1 MWIVRLALR
10 RPYTFTVVA
19 ILIVLLGIVTI
30 TRMATD
36 IFPTINIP
44 VVSVIW
50 SYSGVAPE
58 EMEKRFVTVCE
69 RAMTTTVNDID
80 HIESQ
85 SYNGVAVIKVFFHE
99 GAKVEA
105 GVAQITSICQTLLRI
120 MPPGTTPP
128 LIIQYSA
135 SNVPILQIGLSS
147 KTLSEQQLYDLGLNF
162 IRTQLATVQG
172 AQVPLPYGGKSRQIM
187 VDIDPAKLYGKGL
200 SPTDVSNAI
209 NVQNVILPAGTQKI
223 GDREYNVRLNS
234 SPEVL
239 QVLNDLP
246 IKQVNG
252 AVVYIRDVAQVRDGF
267 AVQTN
272 IVAQNRIRSALLTV
286 LKSASASTI
295 DIIKRVKQAL
305 PRIQATLPK
314 ELEMTQLFDQSIFVR
329 AAINGVLRE
338 GVIAACLTALMIL
351 LFLGNWRSTLV
362 VATSIPLSIFCSIIV
377 LGALGQTIN
386 IMTLGGLALAVGILV
401 DDATVEIENIHRN
414 LAMRKPMIRAILDGA
429 MQIAVPA
436 FVSTLCICIVFVP
449 IFFLSGVAKFLFQP
463 LAMAVIFAMLSSYL
477 LSRTVVPTMVKF
489 LMRGHLEEIDTSLAH
504 GLDEHDGSE
513 EKIDDE
519 HREERA
525 KRPKKRPHG
534 FVGKVLG
541 FLSGIHESFNRGFE
555 KLRDRYVNALR
566 WCLGNRK
573 IVFIAMG
580 AMVLVSLC
588 VVPFLGRDFFPVVD
602 AGQFRLHVRAPAG
615 TRLEATEERFYQ
627 VGRAIREV
635 IPPNEIDNVLDNIGL
650 PVSGINLAFSDNA
663 TIGEADGEILVALT
677 PKHKPTAQYMHILRE
692 KLHRDFPDMEFFFA
706 APDIVSQIL
715 NFGIPA
721 PIDIQVTGRDPK
733 GYEIANQIK
742 QSVAQIPGA
751 ADVHVHQVVHGPDL
765 RVNVDRTRAQQI
777 GLSQNDVARTMLIS
791 LSSSGQAS
799 PNFWLNFQN
808 GVNYQVAVQTPQYKM
823 DTLQDLK
830 NTPVVAPNQPRPE
843 LLGNLATVERRESPI
858 IVNHYD
864 VQPVFD
870 VLANVQG
877 RDLGGV
883 ADQINKIVDQT
894 KKNLPRGTFLSVR
907 GQVDSMNKSFA
918 GIGAGILFAVVLVYF
933 LMAVNFQSWTDPF
946 IIIMALP
953 GALCG
958 IIWMLFITG
967 TTLNVPSLMGAIMA
981 IGVATANSILVV
993 SFANDER
1000 CGEHPKNSHD
1010 AALSAGFTRLR
1021 PVLMTALAMIIG
1033 MLPFSFGLGEGG
1045 EQNAPLGRAVIG
1057 GLIFATF
1064 ATLFFVPVVYSMLRK
1079 EEFVCDED
1087 EQFGRE
1093 ERRTSTDEK
1102 QPDDE

>member
-10 RPYTFTVVA
+10 RPYTFTVMA
-19 ILIVLLGIVTI
+19 ILLVLMGIVTI

-36 IFPTINIP
+36 IFPKIDIP

-50 SYSGVAPE
+50 SFPGVAPE

-69 RAMTTTVNDID
+69 RAMTTTVNDIE

-85 SYNGVAVIKVFFHE
+85 GYNGVAVIKVFFHE
-99 GAKVEA
+99 GAKVEG

-135 SNVPILQIGLSS
+135 SNVPILQVGLSS
-147 KTLSEQQLYDLGLNF
+147 KTLSEQQLYDIGLNF

-246 IKQVNG
+246 IKQLNG
-252 AVVYIRDVAQVRDGF
+252 AVVYIRDVAHVRDGF

-295 DIIKRVKQAL
+295 DIIKRVKEAL

-362 VATSIPLSIFCSIIV
+362 VATSIPLSILCSIII
-377 LGALGQTIN
+377 LGALGQTMN

-414 LAMRKPMIRAILDGA
+414 LAMKKPMIRAILDGA

-449 IFFLSGVAKFLFQP
+449 IFFLSGTAKYLFQP
-463 LAMAVIFAMLSSYL
+463 LAMAVIFAMLASYF

-489 LMRGHLEEIDTSLAH
+489 LMGGHLEEIDTSLAQ
-504 GLDEHDGSE
+504 GLEENETAGDRIDNEWSEKSDRQSDGAKGFL
-513 EKIDDE
+513 EKI
-519 HREERA
+519 
-525 KRPKKRPHG
+525 
-534 FVGKVLG
+534 VV
-541 FLSGIHESFNRGFE
+541 FLNSVHETFNRGFD
-555 KLRDRYVNALR
+555 KVRDRYVNLLR
-566 WCLGNRK
+566 QCLDRRGA
-573 IVFIAMG
+573 VFIAMG
-580 AMVLVSLC
+580 VMVLVSLC
-588 VVPFLGRDFFPVVD
+588 VVPFLGRDFFPAVD

-615 TRLEATEERFYQ
+615 TRLESTEERFYE
-627 VGRAIREV
+627 VGRAIRDV
-635 IPPNEIDNVLDNIGL
+635 VPPNEIQNVLDNIGL
-650 PVSGINLAFSDNA
+650 PTSGINLAFSDNA

-677 PKHKPTAQYMHILRE
+677 PKHKPTAQYIHILRE

-742 QSVAQIPGA
+742 ERVAQIPGA

-830 NTPVVAPNQPRPE
+830 NTPVVAAGLPRPE
-843 LLGNLATVERRESPI
+843 LLGNLATIERRESPV
-858 IVNHYD
+858 IVNHYN

-883 ADQINKIVDQT
+883 AGQVTKVVDQF
-894 KKNLPRGTFLSVR
+894 KSKLPRGTFLNVR

-918 GIGAGILFAVVLVYF
+918 GIGAGILFAIVLVYF
-933 LMAVNFQSWTDPF
+933 LMTVNFQSWTDPF

-953 GALCG
+953 GALSG

-993 SFANDER
+993 TFANDER
-1000 CGEHPKNSHD
+1000 CGDKPKNSHD

-1021 PVLMTALAMIIG
+1021 PVVMTALAMIIG
-1033 MLPFSFGLGEGG
+1033 MLPFSLGLGEGG

-1064 ATLFFVPVVYSMLRK
+1064 ATLFFVPVVYSILRK
-1079 EEFVCDED
+1079 AEFTCDED
-1087 EQFGRE
+1087 EQFERQERRGRE
-1093 ERRTSTDEK
+1093 GE
-1102 QPDDE
+1102 QPGQ

>member
-10 RPYTFTVVA
+10 RPYSFTVMA
-19 ILIVLLGIVTI
+19 ILIVLVGVVTI
-30 TRMATD
+30 TRMSTD
-36 IFPTINIP
+36 IFPNINIP

-50 SYSGVAPE
+50 SYAGVAPE
-58 EMEKRFVTVCE
+58 EMEKRFVTVSE
-69 RAMTTTVNDID
+69 RAMTTTVNDIE

-85 SYNGVAVIKVFFHE
+85 SYNGVSVIKVYFHE

-105 GVAQITSICQTLLRI
+105 GVAQITSIMQTLLRI

-135 SNVPILQIGLSS
+135 SNVPILQLGLTG
-147 KTLSEQQLYDLGLNF
+147 KGLSEQQLYDLGLNF
-162 IRTQLATVQG
+162 IRTQLATIQG
-172 AQVPLPYGGKSRQIM
+172 AQVPLPYGGKSRQVM
-187 VDIDPAKLYGKGL
+187 VDIDPQKLYGKGL
-200 SPTDVSNAI
+200 SPADVSNAV
-209 NVQNVILPAGTQKI
+209 NAQNVILPAGTQKI

-234 SPEVL
+234 SPEL
-239 QVLNDLP
+239 LETLNDLP

-252 AVVYIRDVAQVRDGF
+252 AMVYIRDVAHVRDGF

-272 IVAQNRIRSALLTV
+272 IVSQNRVRSALLTV
-286 LKSASASTI
+286 LKSASASTL
-295 DIIKRVKQAL
+295 DIIKRVKEAL
-305 PRIQATLPK
+305 PRIQSTLPK
-314 ELEMTQLFDQSIFVR
+314 ELEVSQLFDQSLFVR

-362 VATSIPLSIFCSIIV
+362 VATSIPLSILCSIIV
-377 LGALGQTIN
+377 LGALGETLN

-401 DDATVEIENIHRN
+401 DDATVELENIHRN
-414 LAMRKPMIRAILDGA
+414 LAMGKPMVRAILDGA

-436 FVSTLCICIVFVP
+436 FVSTLSICIVFVP
-449 IFFLSGVAKFLFQP
+449 IFFLSGTAKYLFQP
-463 LAMAVIFAMLSSYL
+463 LATAVIFAMLASYL

-489 LMRGHLEEIDTSLAH
+489 LMRGHMQEIDTSLARS
-504 GLDEHDGSE
+504 LDEKGRGRSPSAPVSHEGDGSGQ
-513 EKIDDE
+513 KPSGSAFARI
-519 HREERA
+519 RE
-525 KRPKKRPHG
+525 
-534 FVGKVLG
+534 
-541 FLSGIHESFNRGFE
+541 FLSSIHEHFNRGFE
-555 KLRDRYVNALR
+555 KVRDRYVEALR
-566 WCLGNRK
+566 WCLDHRGA
-573 IVFIAMG
+573 VFAAMG
-580 AMVLVSLC
+580 GFVLLSLC
-588 VVPFLGRDFFPVVD
+588 LIPFLGRDFFPAVD

-627 VGRAIREV
+627 VGRVIREV
-635 IPPNEIDNVLDNIGL
+635 IPPNEIGNVLDNIGL

-663 TIGEADGEILVALT
+663 TISSADGEILVALN
-677 PKHKPTAQYMHILRE
+677 PNHKPTAQYTRILRE
-692 KLHRDFPDMEFFFA
+692 KLHQNFPDMEFHFA

-721 PIDIQVTGRDPK
+721 PIDIQITGQNPK
-733 GYEIANQIK
+733 GYDIANEIK
-742 QSVAQIPGA
+742 ERIAQIPGA
-751 ADVHVHQVVHGPDL
+751 ADVHVHQLVHGPDL

-777 GLSQNDVARTMLIS
+777 GLTQNDVARTMLVS
-791 LSSSGQAS
+791 LSSSGQNA
-799 PNFWLNFQN
+799 PNFWLNFKN

-823 DTLQDLK
+823 DTLQDLW
-830 NTPVVAPNQPRPE
+830 NTPVVGQNLPRPE
-843 LLGNLATVERRESPI
+843 LLGNLASVERRESPV
-858 IVNHYD
+858 IVNHYN

-883 ADQINKIVDQT
+883 ADQVNKVVNEF
-894 KKNLPRGTFLSVR
+894 KSKLPRGTFLSVR
-907 GQVDSMNKSFA
+907 GEVESMNKSFA
-918 GIGAGILFAVVLVYF
+918 GIGAGILLAIVLVYF
-933 LMAVNFQSWTDPF
+933 LMTVNFQSWTDPF

-958 IIWMLFITG
+958 IIWMLFVTG

-1000 CGEHPKNSHD
+1000 CGEHPKNAHD

-1021 PVLMTALAMIIG
+1021 PVVMTALAMIIG

-1057 GLIFATF
+1057 GLIVATF
-1064 ATLFFVPVVYSMLRK
+1064 ATLFFVPVVYSLLRK
-1079 EEFVCDED
+1079 AEFTCDED
-1087 EQFGRE
+1087 EEFA
-1093 ERRTSTDEK
+1093 RTSRRA
-1102 QPDDE
+1102 

>member
-19 ILIVLLGIVTI
+19 ILVVLLGIVTI
-30 TRMATD
+30 ARMSTD
-36 IFPTINIP
+36 IFPNINIP

-69 RAMTTTVNDID
+69 RAMTTTVNDIE

-85 SYNGVAVIKVFFHE
+85 GYNGVAVIKVFFQP
-99 GAKVEA
+99 GA
-105 GVAQITSICQTLLRI
+105 SIDAAVSQVTAISQTVLRVL
-120 MPPGTTPP
+120 PPGATPP
-128 LIIQYSA
+128 FIIRFNA
-135 SNVPILQIGLSS
+135 SHVPILQASLSS
-147 KTLSEQQLYDLGLNF
+147 QSLSEQQLYDYGLNF
-162 IRTQLATVQG
+162 LRTQLATVQG
-172 AQVPLPYGGKSRQIM
+172 AQVPLPYGGKVRQIM
-187 VDIDPAKLYGKGL
+187 VDINPRSLYAQGL

-246 IKQVNG
+246 IKQLNG
-252 AVVYIRDVAQVRDGF
+252 AVVYIRDVAHVRDGF

-295 DIIKRVKQAL
+295 DIIKRVKEAL

-314 ELEMTQLFDQSIFVR
+314 ELELTQLFDQSIFVR
-329 AAINGVLRE
+329 ASINGVLRE
-338 GVIAACLTALMIL
+338 GVIAAGLTALMIL
-351 LFLGNWRSTLV
+351 LFLGNWRSTIV
-362 VATSIPLSIFCSIIV
+362 VTTSITLSILCSIII
-377 LGALGQTIN
+377 LAALGQTMN

-414 LAMRKPMIRAILDGA
+414 LAMKKPMIRAILDGA
-429 MQIAVPA
+429 SQIAVPA

-449 IFFLSGVAKFLFQP
+449 IFFLSGTARFLFQP
-463 LAMAVIFAMLSSYL
+463 LAMAVIFAMLASYF
-477 LSRTVVPTMVKF
+477 LSRTVVPTMVRF
-489 LMRGHLEEIDTSLAH
+489 LLGGHLDEIDTSLAR
-504 GLDEHDGSE
+504 GVQDPDRARSPSAPGSLE
-513 EKIDDE
+513 GDSSAQKPGVSLFARI
-519 HREERA
+519 RE
-525 KRPKKRPHG
+525 
-534 FVGKVLG
+534 F
-541 FLSGIHESFNRGFE
+541 FSGIHEHFNHGFE
-555 KLRDRYVNALR
+555 KLRARYVNALR
-566 WCLGNRK
+566 WCLEHRP
-573 IVFIAMG
+573 IVFAGMG
-580 AMVLVSLC
+580 ALVLVSCCLI
-588 VVPFLGRDFFPVVD
+588 PFLGRDFFPSVD
-602 AGQFRLHVRAPAG
+602 AGQLRLHVRAPAG
-615 TRLEATEERFYQ
+615 TRLESTQERFFQ
-627 VGRAIREV
+627 IGRAIREV

-692 KLHRDFPDMEFFFA
+692 KLHGDVPDMEFFFA

-742 QSVAQIPGA
+742 ERVAQIPGA

-823 DTLQDLK
+823 DTLRDLQ

-843 LLGNLATVERRESPI
+843 LLGNLATVERRESPM

-870 VLANVQG
+870 VFANVQG

-883 ADQINKIVDQT
+883 AGQVNKIVDQA
-894 KKNLPRGTFLSVR
+894 KKDLPRGTFLNVR
-907 GQVDSMNKSFA
+907 GQVESMNKSFA
-918 GIGAGILFAVVLVYF
+918 GIGAGILFAIVLVYF
-933 LMAVNFQSWTDPF
+933 LMTVNFQSWTDPF

-993 SFANDER
+993 TFANDER
-1000 CGEHPKNSHD
+1000 CGRHPKNAHD

-1021 PVLMTALAMIIG
+1021 PVIMTALAMIIG

-1057 GLIFATF
+1057 GLIVATF

-1079 EEFVCDED
+1079 AEFTCDED
-1087 EQFGRE
+1087 EEFERQEQRE
-1093 ERRTSTDEK
+1093 RA
-1102 QPDDE
+1102 